1 MNIHMNKPIKKSK
14 AKLTQCFT
22 FENIT
27 FIYKKI
33 KQCITI
39 CNDIL
44 DSINRNEHIS
54 SDLVKVTFE
63 KIREIML
70 EILNIILK

>member
-1 MNIHMNKPIKKSK
+1 MKKPVKKSK
-14 AKLTQCFT
+14 LKLTHYLT
-22 FENIT
+22 LDNIS

-33 KQCITI
+33 KKCVYI
-39 CNDIL
+39 CNDII
-44 DSINRNEHIS
+44 DSINRKEHIS
-54 SDLVKVTFE
+54 SSLVKVTFE